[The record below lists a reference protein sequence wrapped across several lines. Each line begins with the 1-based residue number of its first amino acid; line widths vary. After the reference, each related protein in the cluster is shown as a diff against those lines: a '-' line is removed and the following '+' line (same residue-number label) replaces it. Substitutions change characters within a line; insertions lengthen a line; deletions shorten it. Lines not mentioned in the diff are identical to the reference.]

1 MYAPSLVLLVG
12 ARSTLLVV
20 NRATSLSD
28 LVTRVAEYGFFER
41 ASSRNSFFV
50 WLAFAREEIV

>member
-20 NRATSLSD
+20 NRATLLSD
-28 LVTRVAEYGFFER
+28 LIARVCGARFLR
-41 ASSRNSFFV
+41 AHQ
-50 WLAFAREEIV
+50 LEE